1 MFNFATTRGLGIKC
15 AALVIGLATL
25 APILRAE
32 GIPVGNW
39 VRRPTKDGGNATMLV
54 ESAGTG
60 QKFTFKV
67 AIANGGT
74 ATMVVTTQYD
84 GKDAPVYV
92 DGKPSGETMAISKV
106 DDHHTTNVLKMNG
119 NPFVTQKSEL
129 SADGKVIKT
138 ESISMVA
145 GAPNSVEYWDKK

>member
-1 MFNFATTRGLGIKC
+1 MMLGLRIKC
-15 AALVIGLATL
+15 MALVIGLATL
-25 APILRAE
+25 APILHADQ
-32 GIPVGNW
+32 IPGGNW
-39 VRRPTKDGGNATMLV
+39 VRRPTKDGGSATMLV
-54 ESAGTG
+54 EPAGTG
-60 QKFTFKV
+60 QKLTFKF

-74 ATMVVTTQYD
+74 ATMVVTTQFD
-84 GKDAPVYV
+84 GKDATVFV

-138 ESISMVA
+138 ESISMVG
-145 GAPNSVEYWDKK
+145 GAPNSIEYWEKK

>member
-1 MFNFATTRGLGIKC
+1 MKRRLLNI
-15 AALVIGLATL
+15 ALVIWLVAL
-25 APILRAE
+25 VPILHADQ
-32 GIPVGNW
+32 IPVGNW
-39 VRRPTKDGGNATMLV
+39 ARRPTKDGGSATMLV
-54 ESAGTG
+54 EAAGTG
-60 QKFTFKV
+60 QKLTFKV

-74 ATMVVTTQYD
+74 ATMVVTTQFD
-84 GKDAPVYV
+84 GKDATVFV

-106 DDHHTTNVLKMNG
+106 DDHHVTNVLKMNG